1 MNHFFTIF
9 IIYIIILYIM
19 NINPN
24 HQNIQINLRSDDPQV
39 QGSTVGDSELD
50 FQFSRII
57 EIPPNYVVNIS
68 ANEVEIPH
76 TYYTFSTQL
85 NWVVEWYDINTGGPP
100 DGTGWRMTIPLPRQ
114 HYTPCL
120 IIKIYNDAVEAFK
133 KIHDGSDPLDPTI
146 AGNFPV
152 LTFDCNKLK
161 FKMESPNYQGFSFL
175 IYQPPLTSQL
185 TPPLLKDTKMWIRFW
200 GIKSEFIV
208 AGIPSVVVANATA
221 PAQAYFESGN
231 CVDCSRYHNIYLTL
245 GNNFTTDS
253 IDSLEKSN
261 ENCLAKIPVNAPF
274 GSLISYHG
282 DTKDS
287 YLFRGLHFGR
297 LSLALRDHEGDLID
311 LNGVRFNISI
321 LVQFVKKEYD
331 VVRDLPHALPLETH
345 DDYKGFTQDY
355 IDQNTTKS
363 PDKKRRLTR
372 TFNTKKFVAD
382 IRKILGSN

>member
-1 MNHFFTIF
+1 MNHFLTIF
-9 IIYIIILYIM
+9 IIYIYIVYIM

-39 QGSTVGDSELD
+39 QGSTIGDSELD

-76 TYYTFSTQL
+76 TYYTFSTSMK
-85 NWVVEWYDINTGGPP
+85 WIVEWEDVATGV
-100 DGTGWRMTIPLPRQ
+100 GWRNSIFLPRQ

-120 IIKIYNDAVEAFK
+120 LIKIYNDSVEAFK
-133 KIHDGSDPLDPTI
+133 KESPTV
-146 AGNFPV
+146 GNIPI

-161 FKMESPNYQGFSFL
+161 FDFCSPNYQGFDFF
-175 IYQPPLTSQL
+175 
-185 TPPLLKDTKMWIRFW
+185 LLKSQDTVPLDIVSNKDALMWCRFW
-200 GIKSEFIV
+200 GVNKDV
-208 AGIPSVVVANATA
+208 IPSTGAYAGVPTVNIPDATS
-221 PAQAYFESGN
+221 PAQACFESPN

-245 GNNFTTDS
+245 GNNLTTDS

-274 GSLISYHG
+274 GSLISYYG

-287 YLFRGLHFGR
+287 YIFRGLHFGR
-297 LSLALRDHEGDLID
+297 LSLALRDHEGDLIN

-321 LVQFVKKEYD
+321 LVQFVKKDYD